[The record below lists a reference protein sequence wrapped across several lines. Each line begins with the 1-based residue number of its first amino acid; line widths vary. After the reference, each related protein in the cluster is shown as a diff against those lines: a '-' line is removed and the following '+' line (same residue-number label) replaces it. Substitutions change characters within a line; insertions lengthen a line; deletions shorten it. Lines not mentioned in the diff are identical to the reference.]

1 MSRPARSWWAAPRR
15 WGGTC
20 PWNNGSRT
28 RAGWTPE
35 PRNVQPG
42 TAGEARPRM
51 TTNTTMKVPL
61 LDLRAQYDTIRA
73 EIDDAVRRVMESCH
87 FIGGPEITGLEEEI
101 ARYSHTPYAVACASG
116 TDALL
121 IAMWTL
127 GLGPRDG
134 GVSPPHSVL

>member
-15 WGGTC
+15 CGGTC

-51 TTNTTMKVPL
+51 TTNTTMNAPL
-61 LDLRAQYDTIRA
+61 LRLRAHHDTIRA
-73 EIDDAVRRVMESCH
+73 ESHDAVRRVMESCH

-101 ARYSHTPYAVACASG
+101 ARYSPSPYAVACASRSEEH
-116 TDALL
+116 TSDLH
-121 IAMWTL
+121 T
-127 GLGPRDG
+127 
-134 GVSPPHSVL
+134 PH

>member
-1 MSRPARSWWAAPRR
+1 MSRPAQSWWAAPRR
-15 WGGTC
+15 CGGTC

-73 EIDDAVRRVMESCH
+73 EIDDGVVLRAQNDTIRAEIDDAVRRVMESCH
-87 FIGGPEITGLEEEI
+87 FIGG
-101 ARYSHTPYAVACASG
+101 
-116 TDALL
+116 
-121 IAMWTL
+121 
-127 GLGPRDG
+127 
-134 GVSPPHSVL
+134 